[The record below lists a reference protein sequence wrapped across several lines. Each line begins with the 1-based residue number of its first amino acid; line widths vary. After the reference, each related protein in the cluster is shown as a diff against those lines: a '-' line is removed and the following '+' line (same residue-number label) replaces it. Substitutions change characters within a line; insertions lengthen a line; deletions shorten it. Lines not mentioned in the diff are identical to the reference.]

1 MSNPSKAQNIDLLE
15 TEETIL
21 QVVSFRLHD
30 EVYALDIL
38 HVQEIIKVLPVTQV
52 PLSAPWVSGVIN
64 LRGQIIPLI
73 HLARRMG
80 LKETGM
86 DRNTRFMIVRGQT
99 QNVGIIVDEVLEVL
113 RLAETAQEPPPSHL
127 SHREYLQSVSKQDRG
142 MVIVLD
148 LNKVLHLP
156 SPHSEALQEAL

>member
-1 MSNPSKAQNIDLLE
+1 MSPPNKPGSDLLE

-21 QVVSFRLHD
+21 QVVSFRLQD

-38 HVQEIIKVLPVTQV
+38 HVQEIIKVLPITQV

-64 LRGQIIPLI
+64 LRGKIIPLI

-80 LKETGM
+80 LKETEM
-86 DRNTRFMIVRGQT
+86 NRNTRFMIVRGKT
-99 QNVGIIVDEVLEVL
+99 QHVGLVVDEVLEVL
-113 RLAETAQEPPPSHL
+113 RLSEAAQEAPPSHL
-127 SHREYLQSVSKQDRG
+127 AHRDYLQSVSKQDRG

-148 LNKVLHLP
+148 LNKILHLP
-156 SPHSEALQEAL
+156 QTRNEALQEAL